1 MSQPPH
7 VPPQQPYQTPPPQQP
22 YQTPQP
28 QPSLAPVMR
37 APKQKRFGWPTVII
51 TALVSLGVG
60 GIAGSASSSDGT
72 TATGRAPTV
81 ATAEQSSEPAE
92 EPTAEP
98 TGYTPAKSDWVLRVK
113 IKDKQCFGSAGCN
126 VTAKITP
133 YYTGAG
139 SIETD
144 LPDEGVIELTY
155 KVTGDESGPIT
166 GTLEID
172 CADQTN
178 EIGEESMST
187 RRSGTQVKAT
197 VTDVEYNEYG

>member
-22 YQTPQP
+22 ST
-28 QPSLAPVMR
+28 APVMR
-37 APKQKRFGWPTVII
+37 TPQQKRFGWPTVII
-51 TALVSLGVG
+51 TALVALGVG
-60 GIAGSASSSDGT
+60 GIAGGASSSDGT

-81 ATAEQSSEPAE
+81 AAAEPSSEPTE
-92 EPTAEP
+92 EPTPEP
-98 TGYTPAKSDWVLRVK
+98 TGYTPKKSDWVLKVK
-113 IKDKQCFGSAGCN
+113 IKDKLCFGSAGCN

>member
-1 MSQPPH
+1 MSQPH
-7 VPPQQPYQTPPPQQP
+7 VPPQQPYRPPPQEQ
-22 YQTPQP
+22 
-28 QPSLAPVMR
+28 QPSPAPVMR
-37 APKQKRFGWPTVII
+37 TPMEKRFGWPTVII
-51 TALVSLGVG
+51 TALVALAVG
-60 GIAGSASSSDGT
+60 GIAGGVSSGDGT
-72 TATGRAPTV
+72 TATSLAPTV
-81 ATAEQSSEPAE
+81 AKAEPSTEPTE
-92 EPTAEP
+92 EPTPEP
-98 TGYTPAKSDWVLRVK
+98 TEYTPKESDWVLKVK

-126 VTAKITP
+126 VTARITP
-133 YYTGAG
+133 YYNGAG
-139 SIETD
+139 SFETE

-187 RRSGTQVKAT
+187 RRSGTVVRAT

>member
-1 MSQPPH
+1 MVGDRH
-7 VPPQQPYQTPPPQQP
+7 HH
-22 YQTPQP
+22 
-28 QPSLAPVMR
+28 R
-37 APKQKRFGWPTVII
+37 
-51 TALVSLGVG
+51 VG
-60 GIAGSASSSDGT
+60 GAWYGWYCWRCLIERWHDNQEPCLHGGGRGT
-72 TATGRAPTV
+72 VGEPT
-81 ATAEQSSEPAE
+81 E
-92 EPTAEP
+92 EPSPEP
-98 TGYTPAKSDWVLRVK
+98 TGYTPKKSDWVLKVK

-133 YYTGAG
+133 YYNGGAG
-139 SIETD
+139 SFETD

-187 RRSGTQVKAT
+187 RRSGTEVKAT

>member
-1 MSQPPH
+1 MSQPPQ
-7 VPPQQPYQTPPPQQP
+7 VPPQQPYQAPPWE
-22 YQTPQP
+22 
-28 QPSLAPVMR
+28 QPSPAPVM
-37 APKQKRFGWPTVII
+37 PTPMQKRFGWPTVII
-51 TALVSLGVG
+51 TALVALGVG
-60 GIAGSASSSDGT
+60 GIAGGASSSDGT
-72 TATGRAPTV
+72 TAAGRAPAV
-81 ATAEQSSEPAE
+81 AAAEPSGEPAE
-92 EPTAEP
+92 EPTPEL
-98 TGYTPAKSDWVLRVK
+98 TGYTPKKSDWVLKVK

-133 YYTGAG
+133 YYNGAG
-139 SIETD
+139 SFETD

-172 CADQTN
+172 CSDQTN

-187 RRSGTQVKAT
+187 RRSGTEVKAT